1 MIRPKWHAENRNVQN
16 NDAVLVQGSG
26 AGHGKWKLGIVS
38 ESLPGNDDEVRR
50 VKVVC
55 KNLPTQDKI
64 YQYKGTKD
72 TTIEWALQRRIVLN
86 PENEGDI
93 NQ

>member
-1 MIRPKWHAENRNVQN
+1 M
-16 NDAVLVQGSG
+16 QGSC

-72 TTIEWALQRRIVLN
+72 TTIE
-86 PENEGDI
+86 
-93 NQ
+93 